1 MGSQETIKMALN
13 SIVFHHR
20 LLSVLLIQS
29 DLCPVVLFIC
39 ASTVCLSIYDLSPLL
54 ASSSHLTSFPAI
66 CTLVP
71 VLIFCSA
78 TTISNLAL
86 GDRSLDMSPIEV
98 VCCLALLKCRKSVHL
113 FSLFSNSF
121 YTLLR
126 VPSLFV
132 LTVQLPNLTKAG
144 SIELP
149 KLLLLLK
156 TLFSFIS
163 FIRSAST
170 VDCELNIRN
179 HLQCFCRKQSIFSF
193 A

>member
-1 MGSQETIKMALN
+1 MGSQETIKVALN

-29 DLCPVVLFIC
+29 DLCPACIC
-39 ASTVCLSIYDLSPLL
+39 ASTVCLSICNLSLSTFSFI
-54 ASSSHLTSFPAI
+54 ASPHLFLCHL

-98 VCCLALLKCRKSVHL
+98 VRVALHKWSIAYCPMSVHL

-121 YTLLR
+121 CTLPC

-132 LTVQLPNLTKAG
+132 LTVQLPNLWRTQGAL
-144 SIELP
+144 SCRSCC
-149 KLLLLLK
+149 
-156 TLFSFIS
+156 FSK
-163 FIRSAST
+163 RSVLCQVNFSCK
-170 VDCELNIRN
+170 VCIKYSKF
-179 HLQCFCRKQSIFSF
+179 FCSAIV
-193 A
+193 